1 MIASGPGLLIQAAP
15 FIDSISTILGQLNG
29 QTLTAPVI
37 VTPSAQAPTAPTN
50 ADLGLTSITTTDLTN
65 LRLPDFTAAPPTL
78 NLPATPSLNLPSAPG
93 SPPTFTAP
101 TTPDA
106 PAYAL
111 PSVPTLT
118 SIALPDVPTLTM
130 IALPDV
136 PTMTLPTFA
145 SARPDLSLAPI
156 ANAFVFSETEY
167 TDTRIDS
174 TRAKLLNEIL
184 NGD

>member
-50 ADLGLTSITTTDLTN
+50 ADLGLTLITTTDLTN

-118 SIALPDVPTLTM
+118 SIALPDVPT
-130 IALPDV
+130 
-136 PTMTLPTFA
+136 MTLPTFA

-184 NGD
+184 NGG